1 MWKTCLGTNGFIARK
16 LYGYDYS
23 PEEILDHA
31 QEMEYDGI
39 EVHNQFDP
47 FPNQDD
53 DVATTI
59 YAEKIISRDMEVAGI
74 QAQITKG
81 KIFSEQPEERKAW
94 TQSAIG
100 QVEFCHKLGGV
111 QCGFWPAA
119 RQPDLPDQVLVSRLS
134 EAFIPV
140 AERAENLNI
149 MITIEP
155 EPVQIDY
162 SYEIAAQIVDTVG
175 SSHFQFIY
183 DCAHAEVMVGNALEA
198 VTEFGHYIGH
208 VHFCDSDGT
217 VRCEDGASQTSTHLA
232 AGDGTLDLSS
242 ILKTLHKTGYN
253 RWLQV
258 DVWENPNPIDCSH
271 RTKLFVDS
279 VLSTL

>member
-1 MWKTCLGTNGFIARK
+1 MWKTCLRTNGFIAQQ

-23 PEEILDHA
+23 PEEVLDHA

-39 EVHNQFDP
+39 EVHSRFEP
-47 FPNQDD
+47 FPNQADE
-53 DVATTI
+53 VAITI
-59 YAEKIISRDMEVAGI
+59 YAEKITSRGMEVAGI
-74 QAQITKG
+74 QARITEG
-81 KIFSEQPEERKAW
+81 KIFSEQSEERKAW
-94 TQSAIG
+94 TQSAIN

-111 QCGFWPAA
+111 QCGFWPAG
-119 RQPDLPDQVLVSRLS
+119 RQPNLPDQVLVSRLS
-134 EAFIPV
+134 EALIPV
-140 AERAENLNI
+140 AKRAEQLNI
-149 MITIEP
+149 MTTIEP

-162 SYEIAAQIVDTVG
+162 SYEIAAQIVDAVG

-183 DCAHAEVMVGNALEA
+183 DCAHAEVMVGDALKA
-198 VTEFGHYIGH
+198 ATQFGRYIGH

-217 VRCEDGASQTSTHLA
+217 AQCQEGASQTSTHLA
-232 AGDGTLDLSS
+232 AGDGVLDLPA
-242 ILKTLHKTGYN
+242 ILKALHQTGYD

-258 DVWENPNPIDCSH
+258 DVWENPNPIDCSR